1 MITDYMKGM
10 SYIGQGLRVFFHDKE
25 SWRYALFPLSL
36 LFVVYFFL
44 FWGMIGLSGWFA
56 EKISQ
61 AMTGLP
67 GWLSWLGNVIS
78 GLSYLA
84 GIVAALL
91 ILGTTVCT
99 LYEIFG
105 GLFFDSLV
113 DHYETRKYGPR
124 QTKNTWSA
132 NLKYCIESILLGIQ
146 TAIVFCGLFFVSLFF
161 PVFGQIVL
169 VICMGHFLGLSYIF
183 CSANRN
189 GVTLAGLKK
198 IAGKKT
204 FVILGYGITC
214 YLLLLIPF
222 LALLILP
229 GLVLGGSELFNSE
242 IKNTIT

>member
-1 MITDYMKGM
+1 MITDYVKGI
-10 SYIGQGLRVFFHDKE
+10 SYIFRGTDIFFHDKE

-36 LFVVYFFL
+36 LFAVYFFL
-44 FWGMIGLSGWFA
+44 FWGMIGLSHYFA
-56 EKISQ
+56 DKISQ
-61 AMTGLP
+61 AMTSLP

-84 GIVAALL
+84 GTIAALL

-124 QTKNTWSA
+124 ETKPTWSA

-146 TAIVFCGLFFVSLFF
+146 TAVVFCGLFFVGLFF
-161 PVFGQIVL
+161 PIFGQIVL
-169 VICMGHFLGLSYIF
+169 VICMGYFLGLSYIF

-198 IAGKKT
+198 NAGKKT

-214 YLLLLIPF
+214 YLVLLIPF
-222 LALLILP
+222 AVLIFLP
-229 GLVLGGSELFNSE
+229 GLVLGGSELFNHE
-242 IKNTIT
+242 LKERV

>member
-1 MITDYMKGM
+1 MIADCMRGM
-10 SYIGQGLRVFFHDKE
+10 SYIFRGTHVFFHDKE

-36 LFVVYFFL
+36 LFAVYFFL
-44 FWGMIGLSGWFA
+44 FWGMIGLSQYLA
-56 EKISQ
+56 DKISQ
-61 AMTGLP
+61 AMTSLP
-67 GWLSWLGNVIS
+67 GWLSWLGNVLS

-84 GIVAALL
+84 GIIAALL

-124 QTKNTWSA
+124 ETKPTWSA

-146 TAIVFCGLFFVSLFF
+146 TAVVFCVLFFVSLFF
-161 PVFGQIVL
+161 PIFGQIVL
-169 VICMGHFLGLSYIF
+169 VVCMGHFLGISYIF

-204 FVILGYGITC
+204 FVILGYGITS
-214 YLLLLIPF
+214 YLLLMIPF
-222 LALLILP
+222 AVLIFLP
-229 GLVLGGSELFNSE
+229 GLVLGGSELFNKE
-242 IKNTIT
+242 LKEYV

>member
-1 MITDYMKGM
+1 M
-10 SYIGQGLRVFFHDKE
+10 SYIFRGIRAFFHDKKA
-25 SWRYALFPLSL
+25 WRYALFPLSL

-44 FWGMIGLSGWFA
+44 FWGMIGLSHYLA
-56 EKISQ
+56 DKISQ
-61 AMTGLP
+61 AMTSLP

-84 GIVAALL
+84 GTIAALL

-105 GLFFDSLV
+105 GFFFDSLV
-113 DHYETRKYGPR
+113 DHYETRKYGLLP
-124 QTKNTWSA
+124 TKTTWSA
-132 NLKYCIESILLGIQ
+132 NFKYCIESVLLGIQ
-146 TAIVFCGLFFVSLFF
+146 TSVVFCGLFFVSLFF

-204 FVILGYGITC
+204 FVILGFGITC
-214 YLLLLIPF
+214 YLLLMVPFAALI
-222 LALLILP
+222 ILP
-229 GLVLGGSELFNSE
+229 GLVLGGSELFNNE
-242 IKNTIT
+242 LKEYV